1 MSSDELTAL
10 VLSGGGARG
19 AYQAGAMLGLR
30 DLGVV
35 GDGDRPPFDILVGTS
50 AGALN
55 AGVLAAHADRW
66 WSGVEDL
73 VHLWSHITAQ
83 QVFRTDLRSL
93 GGLGAK
99 WVRDLSFG
107 GLTHRVA
114 PKSLLDT
121 GPLAELIDSS
131 VPWGE
136 LRRNLDSGVLHSL
149 VVSAVDL
156 YTSNGVAFVDTRPTS
171 ELWERRRWSIER
183 TAIAPRHLLASAA
196 IPVFFP
202 SVEIDGRHF
211 GDGSVRNTNPL
222 SPAIHLGA
230 RRVVTIGVRNTRKV
244 PEIRHGGDAP
254 PPTIAEISGVLLDAV
269 MLDAIEMD
277 VAHSERVNRS
287 VLAAGDGP
295 SFPFQHVDL
304 LWISPSESIGAIAR
318 HYADRIPTAVRY
330 LLRGLGS
337 DEATTE
343 LASYLLF
350 DAAYTSRL
358 IELGRSDV
366 RAREAEVRAFFA

>member
-1 MSSDELTAL
+1 DDLVAL

-19 AYQAGAMLGLR
+19 AYQAGVVLGLR

-35 GDGDRPPFDILVGTS
+35 GDGDEPPFDILVGTS

-73 VHLWSHITAQ
+73 VHLWSNLQPSA
-83 QVFRTDLRSL
+83 VFRTDLRSL
-93 GGLGAK
+93 GGLGAR

-121 GPLAELIDSS
+121 APLADLVDRS
-131 VPWGE
+131 VPWAE
-136 LRRNLDSGVLHSL
+136 LRRNLDRGVLHSL

-156 YTSNGVAFVDTRPTS
+156 YTANGVAFVDTRPTAS
-171 ELWERRRWSIER
+171 LWQRRRWSIER
-183 TAIAPRHLLASAA
+183 AHIGPQHLLASAA

-202 SVEIDGRHF
+202 SVEIEGRHF

-230 RRVVTIGVRNTRKV
+230 RKVMTIGVRDARTV

-254 PPTIAEISGVLLDAV
+254 PPTVAEIAGVLLDAV

-277 VAHSERVNRS
+277 VSHSERVNRS

-295 SFPFQHVDL
+295 TFPFQHVDL
-304 LWISPSESIGAIAR
+304 LWISPSESITSIAR
-318 HYADRIPTAVRY
+318 ACADRIPAAVRY

-350 DAAYTSRL
+350 DAAYTTRL
-358 IELGRSDV
+358 VELGRADIKA
-366 RAREAEVRAFFA
+366 RADEVRAFFDA

>member
-1 MSSDELTAL
+1 MSANHLTAL

-35 GDGDRPPFDILVGTS
+35 GTSDRPPFDILVGTS

-55 AGVLAAHADRW
+55 VGVLAAHADRW

-73 VHLWSHITAQ
+73 VHLWSTLHAQ

-121 GPLAELIDSS
+121 EPLAELIEGA
-131 VPWGE
+131 VPWAA
-136 LRRNLDSGVLHSL
+136 LRRNLDTGRLHSL

-156 YTSNGVAFVDTRPTS
+156 YTANGVAFVDTRPDVP
-171 ELWERRRWSIER
+171 LWRRRRWSIER
-183 TAIAPRHLLASAA
+183 TRVGPRHLLASAA

-202 SVEIDGRHF
+202 SVEVDGRHF
-211 GDGSVRNTNPL
+211 GDGSVRNVNPL

-230 RRVVTIGVRNTRKV
+230 RRVVTIGVRESTRV

-254 PPTIAEISGVLLDAV
+254 PPTVAEIAGVLLDAV

-277 VAHSERVNRS
+277 VAHSQRVNRG

-295 SFPFQHVDL
+295 DFPFQHVDL
-304 LWISPSESIGAIAR
+304 LWLAPSESIATIAR
-318 HYADRIPTAVRY
+318 HYADRIPAAVRY

-350 DAAYTSRL
+350 DAAYTGRL
-358 IELGRSDV
+358 IELGRADV
-366 RAREAEVRAFFA
+366 HARADEIRAFFA